1 MCRIYTRW
9 PERHVSP
16 CLSDDVLLHQCSAGH
31 QSSKGPVEEAKE
43 GVIIVQWIKPH
54 TSSKLAFISVSATCV
69 NSVNFGVGN
78 TTHIHIT
85 SFLYWHP
92 ESSNCDK
99 QKENWAKT
107 DAWEVV
113 SL

>member
-1 MCRIYTRW
+1 MRTTSTSWMLQIINKCAEFI
-9 PERHVSP
+9 PDDLNDIVSP

-43 GVIIVQWIKPH
+43 GVIIVRWIKPH

-85 SFLYWHP
+85 SFLY
-92 ESSNCDK
+92 
-99 QKENWAKT
+99 
-107 DAWEVV
+107 
-113 SL
+113 